1 MKKLIAIIVILA
13 VAVVMALTVPDKK
26 THRETMMKAI
36 NEYVDEEA
44 ANMGIADNGVTRA
57 GKKVLTKTIE
67 GVLTY
72 KLEVSNYIFFNTTHA
87 RIGGQDKLLSVGLF
101 GHVFTFDKEMLRKEL
116 EKAVHDKE

>member
-13 VAVVMALTVPDKK
+13 VALVMALTVPDKK
-26 THRETMMKAI
+26 KHKETMMKAI

-44 ANMGIADNGVTRA
+44 ANIGIADNGITRA

-72 KLEVSNYIFFNTTHA
+72 KLEESNYLFLNTTHA
-87 RIGGQDKLLSVGLF
+87 RIGGEDNLLSVGLF

>member
-13 VAVVMALTVPDKK
+13 VALVMALTVPDKK

-44 ANMGIADNGVTRA
+44 TNMGIADNGITRA

-72 KLEVSNYIFFNTTHA
+72 KLEESNYFFFNTTHA
-87 RIGGQDKLLSVGLF
+87 RIGGEDKLLSVGLF

>member
-1 MKKLIAIIVILA
+1 MKKLIAIIIILA

-26 THRETMMKAI
+26 THKETMMKAI

-87 RIGGQDKLLSVGLF
+87 HIGGQDKLLSVGLF

-116 EKAVHDKE
+116 EKAVHDKK

>member
-13 VAVVMALTVPDKK
+13 VALVMALTVPDKK

-72 KLEVSNYIFFNTTHA
+72 KLEESNYLFLNTTHA
-87 RIGGQDKLLSVGLF
+87 RIGGEDKLLSVGLF